1 MYSEPNKLIG
11 SDLTGRGSLTVNQ
24 EMIGS
29 SPILPANYGYG
40 FLWEGRRTVY
50 AFAAGSTPVI
60 VAKCLTTDRVA
71 WSNE

>member
-29 SPILPANYGYG
+29 SPILPANLKKG
-40 FLWEGRRTVY
+40 LL
-50 AFAAGSTPVI
+50 A
-60 VAKCLTTDRVA
+60 
-71 WSNE
+71 